1 MNEQDVTIRPL
12 SGLEEAQWC
21 ARLMA
26 NSEPWLTLQ
35 RDYQAALSI
44 FTDPDSE
51 QYIALIGSEA
61 VGFVVIVMKG
71 TFTGYIKSVA
81 VAPAF
86 RSRGLGRQ
94 LLTFAEKRIFRESP
108 NAFLCVSSF
117 NQEAKQLYEKLG
129 YDVIGLLP
137 DYVVSGHGEYLMRKS
152 MAPITDFKPQS
163 AVSDKNEPSDG

>member
-12 SGLEEAQWC
+12 SGPEEAQWC

-26 NSEPWLTLQ
+26 NSEPWLTLR
-35 RDYQAALSI
+35 RDYQEALSI

-51 QYIALIGSEA
+51 QYIALLGREA

-71 TFTGYIKSVA
+71 NFTGYIKSVA

-94 LLTFAEKRIFRESP
+94 LLSFAEKQIFRESP
-108 NAFLCVSSF
+108 NAFICVSSF
-117 NQEAKQLYEKLG
+117 NRGAKRLYERMG

-152 MAPITDFKPQS
+152 LAPITEFKPLPPNT
-163 AVSDKNEPSDG
+163 DKEEPNSG